1 MKEYTDGKRQI
12 YATDKAYKVIY
23 KGQGFKEV
31 KKKLEKEV
39 VENADDTESN
49 DSTTIRRGRKSK

>member
-1 MKEYTDGKRQI
+1 MKKYTYGKREI
-12 YATDKAYKVIY
+12 YATDKAYEVIY
-23 KGQGFKEV
+23 KSQGFKEV

-39 VENADDTESN
+39 VENVDDTESK